1 MMDSL
6 RSEASQIAETCLS
19 LDLCFLGDG
28 DETFGSQMSKEKVPD
43 LLGLAFIFVCSSSRL

>member
-6 RSEASQIAETCLS
+6 TSEASQIAETCLS